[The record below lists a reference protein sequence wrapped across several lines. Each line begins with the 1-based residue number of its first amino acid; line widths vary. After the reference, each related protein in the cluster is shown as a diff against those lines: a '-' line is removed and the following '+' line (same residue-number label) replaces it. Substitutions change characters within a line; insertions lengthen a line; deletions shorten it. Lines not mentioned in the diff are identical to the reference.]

1 MYIVPKERRSNLG
14 NIEEFLN
21 RKRKIE
27 TGDKEAKDAIKRS
40 NVTDEIA
47 GTRGEKDRAGR
58 GEE

>member
-21 RKRKIE
+21 RKRKME
-27 TGDKEAKDAIKRS
+27 TRDKEEKDAIKRS
-40 NVTDEIA
+40 NVANEIA
-47 GTRGEKDRAGR
+47 GTRGEKARTGR